1 MVYKLDEADKLCGVT
16 YIDWS
21 KKYSPIPKATC
32 EMLKQQ
38 CGSGD
43 GSDNTPELT
52 CEDIK
57 KLLKGEGSE
66 DIPELSCE
74 EIKKL
79 LKGEDKPKEE
89 KPKEDKPKEDTPN
102 EGNKEEIPKE
112 NDTPKDENPKE
123 DKPKE
128 PDTPTGEKPKEDEKP
143 KEENPSDNVGGNP
156 TEDKPKEPTVLTNE
170 ELENIIPRLSTDT
183 TLGNYKV
190 TPKNNLIG
198 VEYPDED
205 TITNYKK
212 EVTDK
217 AKGIP
222 ELEGYTVEV
231 IVDKIPSP
239 EPQVGEPLNQ
249 APLYTKIIKITKPNG
264 DVYTTE
270 PMNIGTTKEEEFSI
284 LDVMPKVEGNF
295 SIVTHNNGLVKSVTG
310 DSPQQ
315 KSNFENSI
323 ITYLKGKLPEGAVV
337 EAVLGEPSYKE
348 GSELITGRT
357 NYTLNV
363 RVTLNGKVYE
373 QAYNVPHI
381 EEEELVVTNPDEPEL
396 DLSKVRVEYPE
407 TFSLVV
413 FDEMPDVI
421 GAYEL
426 EKPGYKEKVREDIL
440 NQLNDER
447 KNPLLKG
454 FKKEVVFYR
463 DREVLPKVGDNPYN
477 YGNEISPIFLVTL
490 ISPGNKVYRNFIPT
504 GNKWMYTSQEVYNRG
519 K

>member
-38 CGSGD
+38 CGSGEGD
-43 GSDNTPELT
+43 DNT
-52 CEDIK
+52 
-57 KLLKGEGSE
+57 
-66 DIPELSCE
+66 PELSCE

-89 KPKEDKPKEDTPN
+89 KPKE
-102 EGNKEEIPKE
+102 
-112 NDTPKDENPKE
+112 
-123 DKPKE
+123 
-128 PDTPTGEKPKEDEKP
+128 
-143 KEENPSDNVGGNP
+143 ENPSDNVGGNL
-156 TEDKPKEPTVLTNE
+156 TEDKEEPKKPNVLTDE
-170 ELENIIPRLSTDT
+170 ELENIIPKLSNDGL
-183 TLGNYKV
+183 LGKYKV
-190 TPKNNLIG
+190 TPNNNLIR
-198 VEYPDED
+198 VEHPDKD
-205 TITNYKK
+205 TITEYKK
-212 EVTDK
+212 EITDK

-222 ELEGYTVEV
+222 ELEDYTVEV
-231 IVDKIPSP
+231 IVEKIPSP

-249 APLYTKIIKITKPNG
+249 APLYTKVIKITKPDG
-264 DVYTTE
+264 SVYQTE
-270 PMNIGTTKEEEFSI
+270 PISIGTSKEEEFSI
-284 LDVMPKVEGNF
+284 LEVMPKVEGNF
-295 SIVTHNNGLVKSVTG
+295 SIVTHNNGLVKSVTE

-315 KSNFENSI
+315 KGEFEKGI
-323 ITYLKGKLPEGAVV
+323 ITYLKSKLPEGAVV
-337 EAVLGEPSYKE
+337 EAVLGEPFYKE

-357 NYTLNV
+357 NYTLQT

-373 QAYNVPHI
+373 QSYNVPHI
-381 EEEELVVTNPDEPEL
+381 EEKELVVTNPDEPEL
-396 DLSKVRVEYPE
+396 DLSKVRVEYPK

-477 YGNEISPIFLVTL
+477 YGNEVSPIFLVTL
-490 ISPGNKVYRNFIPT
+490 VSPGNKVYRKFIPT
-504 GNKWMYTSQEVYNRG
+504 ENKWLYISQEMYNRG